1 MLKPG
6 RDGPVR
12 GGNPWLF
19 SQAIAR
25 VEPPTLAPGDGVS
38 LHDAEG
44 APLGFGYYHPNAT
57 IAVRLLAFDDAV
69 APEGIVD
76 HRVARA
82 LALRRRIIP
91 DDTNCYRLINGDGD
105 GLSGIVVD
113 RYDDVAA
120 IQLLTAGAERLRD
133 ELLAALD
140 DHLRPRAI
148 VERSQ
153 GAVRRQEGLAD
164 RMGVVKGDAVT
175 EVTVRENGIP
185 LMVDLERGQKT
196 GYFLDQRPNRMRIK
210 ALAAGARVLDA
221 YCYAGGFTLAALAG
235 GAPEVVA
242 VDSSAKALGW
252 ARRNLALADG
262 DEARCTLVHGDAAKL
277 LAAVEPGFDVV
288 VLDPPPLARSG
299 KDAGR
304 AGRLYV
310 ELNALAM
317 RAVAPGGAL
326 MTFSCSTHFAGD
338 DFVRAVRIAQG
349 PAQRRF
355 RLVERLGAGA
365 DHPALL
371 GHPEGE
377 YLTGL
382 LLMDLG

>member
-1 MLKPG
+1 LLKPG

-12 GGNPWLF
+12 GGNPWVF

-25 VEPPTLAPGDGVS
+25 VEPPTLGPGDGVT
-38 LHDAEG
+38 LHDVEG
-44 APLGFGYYHPNAT
+44 ATLGFGYYHPNAT
-57 IAVRLLAFDDAV
+57 IAVRLLAFDDAA
-69 APEGIVD
+69 APERIVE
-76 HRVARA
+76 HRVAQA
-82 LALRRRIIP
+82 LAFRRRIIP

-113 RYDDVAA
+113 RYDDVAV
-120 IQLLTAGAERLRD
+120 IQLLTAGAERLRE
-133 ELLAALD
+133 ELIVAIDA
-140 DHLRPRAI
+140 HVRARAI
-148 VERSQ
+148 VEQSQ

-164 RMGVVKGDAVT
+164 QTGVVKGDAVT
-175 EVTVRENGIP
+175 EITVSENGIG
-185 LMVDLERGQKT
+185 LVVDLERGQKT
-196 GYFLDQRPNRMRIK
+196 GYFLDQRPNRMRMK
-210 ALAAGARVLDA
+210 ALAPGARVLDA
-221 YCYAGGFTLAALAG
+221 YCYAGGFALAALAG
-235 GAPEVVA
+235 GAREVVA
-242 VDSSAKALGW
+242 VDSSAKALDW
-252 ARRNLALADG
+252 ARRNLALANCD
-262 DEARCTLVHGDAAKL
+262 DTRCTLVHGDAAKL

-299 KDAGR
+299 KDAVR

-326 MTFSCSTHFAGD
+326 MTFSCSTHFTGD
-338 DFVRAVRIAQG
+338 DFVRAVRIAQD
-349 PAQRRF
+349 PARRRF

-377 YLTGL
+377 YLTGV